1 MDCLMATSTTETP
14 AAADAG
20 MIFRK
25 VLGHLPT
32 GVVVIASDGPSGRT
46 GIAVNSFTAVSL
58 DPALVSICV
67 ARTSTTWPA
76 IRAAGRFCISILAD
90 HHEQAS
96 RQFSARNTD
105 RFAGT
110 SWHDQSAGP
119 ALDDAVAWLNC
130 EMYAEYAAGDHTI
143 VVARVHSLS
152 AAEDGS
158 ALVFFRGRYGRFVP
172 NPQPPTKGATP

>member
-1 MDCLMATSTTETP
+1 MATTTAPRE
-14 AAADAG
+14 AATAAEAG
-20 MIFRK
+20 KIFRN

-32 GVVVIASDGPSGRT
+32 GVVVIAANGPAERPEEGLGRA

-58 DPALVSICV
+58 DPALVSVCV
-67 ARTSTTWPA
+67 ARTSSTWPR

-90 HHEQAS
+90 HHEQTS
-96 RQFSARNTD
+96 RQFAAPNED

-110 SWHDQSAGP
+110 SWHEQSAGP

-143 VVARVHSLS
+143 VVARVESLS
-152 AAEDGS
+152 AAENGN
-158 ALVFFRGRYGRFVP
+158 ALVFFRGKYGRFIP
-172 NPQPPTKGATP
+172 NTQP